1 MQISNLKHQKPPTYK
16 CSRCRDTGWI
26 ETTKNNFTPCICIKK
41 DQAKKQFER
50 TGLNIEHSKQTLENF
65 KVVSQETK
73 VAKATAEQYLKDYEK
88 IKHSRTNSIMLGGQV
103 GSGKTHISIAIAIKL
118 LRKGVSVVYM
128 PYRDT
133 ITKIKQNMLDKEYYK
148 RELSKYQNAEI
159 LLIDDLYKGKI
170 TEADINI
177 MFEIVNHRYL
187 NYLPI
192 IISSEFEITR
202 LLNFDEAVGSR
213 IYEMCKDYT
222 VQIKKDIN
230 NNYRLK

>member
-1 MQISNLKHQKPPTYK
+1 MENLNNSKIIYK

-26 ETTKNNFTPCICIKK
+26 QTNKNSFTPCDCTKK
-41 DQAKKQFER
+41 EQAKKQFER
-50 TGLNIEHSKQTLENF
+50 TGLNIENSNQTLENF
-65 KVVSQETK
+65 KVWSEGSK
-73 VAKATAEQYLKDYEK
+73 KAKYTTLKYLNDYEK
-88 IKHSRTNSIMLGGQV
+88 IKHDRKNSILLCGQV
-103 GSGKTHISIAIAIKL
+103 GSGKTHLSIGLTLNL
-118 LRKGVSVVYM
+118 LKQGVSVVYM
-128 PYRDT
+128 PYRDI

-148 RELSKYQNAEI
+148 RELSKYQNADV

-177 MFEIVNHRYL
+177 MFEVVNYRYL

-192 IISSEFEITR
+192 IVSSEFEITR

-222 VQIKKDIN
+222 VQIEKDLR
-230 NNYRLK
+230 NNYRLR

>member
-1 MQISNLKHQKPPTYK
+1 MQISNLKHQKPPIYK
-16 CSRCRDTGWI
+16 CPKCKDTGFI
-26 ETTKNNFTPCICIKK
+26 ETSKNSFTYCICIKQ
-41 DQAKKQFER
+41 DISKKQFKK

-65 KVVSQETK
+65 KVVSQVTK
-73 VAKATAEQYLKDYEK
+73 IAKRTAEQYLKDYED
-88 IKHSRTNSIMLGGQV
+88 IKYSRINSILLCGQV
-103 GSGKTHISIAIAIKL
+103 GSGKTHISIGIAIEL
-118 LRKGVSVVYM
+118 LRKSVSVVYM

-148 RELSKYQNAEI
+148 KELSKYQNADV

-177 MFEIVNHRYL
+177 MFEIINYRYL

-192 IISSEFEITR
+192 IVSSEFEVTR

-222 VQIKKDIN
+222 VQIEKDIN
-230 NNYRLK
+230 NNFRLK